1 MAANKP
7 PSDLQTHLGYWLR
20 MVSNSVSHEFAR
32 KVEGE
37 GVTVAEWV
45 FLRVL
50 FDFERLAPSQLAKQ
64 MHMTKGAISKLAE
77 RLLTKKLVER
87 RADPEDGR
95 GQILALTPA
104 GRRLVPRLAALADK
118 NDAEFFGALSVSERR
133 QLERILGKIVAGH
146 GLANVPTD

>member
-1 MAANKP
+1 MAADKP

-20 MVSNSVSHEFAR
+20 MVSNSVSHGFAR

-50 FDFERLAPSQLAKQ
+50 FDFERLAPSQLADR
-64 MHMTKGAISKLAE
+64 MRMTKGAISKLAD
-77 RLLTKKLVER
+77 RLLAKKLVER

-95 GQILALTPA
+95 GQILTLTPA

-118 NDAEFFGALSVSERR
+118 NDAEFFGALSVGERR
-133 QLERILGKIVAGH
+133 QLERLLGKIVAGH